1 LWPAAVF
8 ERDHLEAAV
17 RHVRRLPGLGPV
29 WAHSLDFAI
38 DYTDNAMNLRCYY
51 PDFVAVG
58 ADGTHWLLETK
69 GQESPEVPFKDR
81 AATEWCENATSLTGV
96 AWRYRKV
103 PQGAFEALRP
113 AALADLAALG

>member
-1 LWPAAVF
+1 MPELIWDAKYQDGKKA
-8 ERDHLEAAV
+8 
-17 RHVRRLPGLGPV
+17 GPV
-29 WAHSLDFAI
+29 RIEQPFQ
-38 DYTDNAMNLRCYY
+38 T
-51 PDFVAVG
+51 V
-58 ADGTHWLLETK
+58 ETVNENV
-69 GQESPEVPFKDR
+69 QESPEVPFKDG